1 MTTVAS
7 TRRTRSRA
15 PSATT
20 DDDLWADADLDELK
34 LSPEVAW
41 YLQSRGYPP
50 PDCPPLI
57 KTPEP
62 REVPGTRFDPER
74 VDRVIAAFR
83 QLRHTKGR
91 FAGQRFDPD
100 VWQVAYV
107 IAPPA
112 GWVHR
117 SPDSGNWVRI
127 ITIVYVDVPR
137 KNGKGI
143 AIDTPIL
150 TERGWIKFGDVRP
163 GDRVHAVDG
172 SLTDVVFVSDEHQ
185 RPCYEV
191 EFGDGQVVVCDDQHL
206 WTVWDRYGHDPTRW
220 AADRGKG
227 AEVTIDTPTLY
238 AQHRCG
244 ARGDTR
250 YSVRADRVLDR
261 PAADLPVDPYLL
273 GAWLGDGATDAA
285 RVTTVD
291 GEVLARFGEH
301 YEVRTPPGSITHSI
315 NGGFRVALRELG
327 VLGNKHV
334 PDAYLTG
341 SAEQRMELLRG
352 LMDTDGGVNQGRN
365 TPRVEFT
372 STRRGLADA
381 VLFLARSLG
390 WKAAI
395 HEGRAT
401 LDGRD
406 CGPKWRVTW
415 TAYRNRSPFMLSRK
429 TEKLAPPPERT
440 TRATTNAVVA
450 VRPVAST
457 PTRCIQIAHESAQFL
472 VGAGLIPTHNTTTAA
487 GWGIYL
493 TAADGEHGAQVVAAA
508 TTKDQAGFV
517 FEPIRQIVNKS
528 PGLKRHLRALKHR
541 ITHAASGS
549 YFQPI
554 ANAGDAQHGADIHG
568 AIVDELHLHK
578 DMVLIEALESGT
590 GSREQ
595 PLIIYITTAD
605 AGRRHT
611 PYDEKRSLI
620 EKLARGVLKRPTT
633 YGVVFAAEK
642 PEYVDGKL
650 VKGDDPFAESTWR
663 KANPGY
669 GISPTVRGMVE
680 AAEKAK
686 DNPAELARYLRLHLG
701 IRTKQETRYLEVDEW
716 DVNASMV
723 DETRLKG
730 RTCYG
735 GLDLGSTSDLTAL
748 AWVFPA
754 DDGGFDVLVRHWAP
768 EESLPDLDAR
778 TADAASG
785 WAKAGVLTTT
795 SGNVTDYDF
804 IEAQIKRDLDDFD
817 VQELGYDPWH
827 ADQLVNNLISA
838 GAPMITFRQGFASM
852 SAPTRDLQRLVKIGA
867 KTDDDGVPI
876 KPLIRHGGNP
886 LLRWE
891 VDNFAVAMD
900 PAGNVKPDK
909 KNAGDKI
916 DGVVALIMAL
926 ARATAAKEAEGVS
939 AYEDVDFVV
948 L

>member
-1 MTTVAS
+1 MAT

-20 DDDLWADADLDELK
+20 EFDKLWDSADLDELK

-41 YLQSRGYPP
+41 YLRDRGYRP

-62 REVPGTRFDPER
+62 RDVPGARFDPAR

-100 VWQVAYV
+100 VWQVAYL

-127 ITIVYVDVPR
+127 ITIAYFDMPR

-143 AIDTPIL
+143 AVDTPLL
-150 TERGWIKFGDVRP
+150 TGRGWIKFGDVRP
-163 GDRVHAVDG
+163 GDLVHAVDG
-172 SLTDVVFVSDEHQ
+172 SMTEVTFVSDEHH

-191 EFGDGQVVVCDDQHL
+191 EFADGQAVVCDDEHL
-206 WTVWDRYGHDPTRW
+206 WTVFDRCRERDVTIDAPTLHQNHRW
-220 AADRGKG
+220 AAR
-227 AEVTIDTPTLY
+227 
-238 AQHRCG
+238 R
-244 ARGDTR
+244 DTR
-250 YSVRADRVLDR
+250 YSVRMDRTLDR
-261 PAADLPVDPYLL
+261 PAADLLIDPYLL

-285 RVTTVD
+285 RITTVD
-291 GEVLARFGEH
+291 AELLERFAQH
-301 YEVRTPPGSITHSI
+301 YAVRTPPGTPITHSI

-327 VLGNKHV
+327 VLGSKHV
-334 PDAYLTG
+334 PNQYLLA
-341 SAEQRMELLRG
+341 SAAQRMDLLRG
-352 LMDTDGGVNQGRN
+352 LMDTDGGVNRGPN
-365 TPRVEFT
+365 TPRVEFV
-372 STRRGLADA
+372 STRRNLAEA

-390 WKAAI
+390 WKATI
-395 HEGRAT
+395 REGRAT
-401 LDGRD
+401 LGGRD
-406 CGPKWRVTW
+406 CGPMWRVAW
-415 TAYRNRSPFMLSRK
+415 TAYRERSPFTLARK
-429 TEKLAPPPERT
+429 TERLASTPARP
-440 TRATTNAVVA
+440 TRSATNVVSA
-450 VRPVAST
+450 VRLVASV
-457 PTRCIQIAHESAQFL
+457 PTRCIQVAHDSEQFL
-472 VGAGLIPTHNTTTAA
+472 VGEGLIPTHNTTTAA
-487 GWGIYL
+487 GFGIYL
-493 TAADGEHGAQVVAAA
+493 TAADGEHGAQVIAAA
-508 TTKDQAGFV
+508 TTLGQAGFV

-578 DMVLIEALESGT
+578 LMDLIEALETGT

-605 AGRRHT
+605 AGKRHT

-620 EKLARGVLKRPTT
+620 EKLAKRVLKRPTT

-642 PEYVDGKL
+642 PVYENGQL
-650 VKGDDPFAESTWR
+650 MAGDDPFVEATWK

-669 GISPTVRGMVE
+669 GISPTKRYMVE

-686 DNPAELARYLRLHLG
+686 DSPAELAAFLRLHLG
-701 IRTKQETRYLEVDEW
+701 IRTKQETRYLDVDQW
-716 DVNASMV
+716 DMNASIV
-723 DETRLKG
+723 DLSRLKG
-730 RTCYG
+730 RECWG
-735 GLDLGSTSDLTAL
+735 GLDLGSTSDLCAL

-754 DDGGFDVLVRHWAP
+754 DDGAFDVLLRCWAP
-768 EESLPDLDAR
+768 EDSIEDLDAR
-778 TADAASG
+778 TANAASAWVKQG
-785 WAKAGVLTTT
+785 WLTATP
-795 SGNVTDYDF
+795 GDVTDYDF
-804 IEAQIKRDLDDFD
+804 IKAQIGRDRDEFL
-817 VQELGYDPWH
+817 VKEIAYDRWN
-827 ADQLVNNLISA
+827 ATQIVNDLTTD
-838 GAPMITFRQGFASM
+838 GAPMITFGQGFASM
-852 SAPTRDLQRLVKIGA
+852 SAPTKDLQRLIKVGARADEHGAPVK
-867 KTDDDGVPI
+867 PM
-876 KPLIRHGGNP
+876 IRHGGDP
-886 LLRWE
+886 LLRWM

-926 ARATAAKEAEGVS
+926 ARALASREAEGTS
-939 AYEDVDFVV
+939 AYEDEGLMIV
-948 L
+948 

>member
-1 MTTVAS
+1 MTVAS
-7 TRRTRSRA
+7 TRPTRSRA

-20 DDDLWADADLDELK
+20 ELDELWAAADLDELK

-41 YLQSRGYPP
+41 YLQDRGYPP

-62 REVPGTRFDPER
+62 REVPGARFDPAR

-137 KNGKGI
+137 KNGK
-143 AIDTPIL
+143 
-150 TERGWIKFGDVRP
+150 
-163 GDRVHAVDG
+163 
-172 SLTDVVFVSDEHQ
+172 
-185 RPCYEV
+185 
-191 EFGDGQVVVCDDQHL
+191 
-206 WTVWDRYGHDPTRW
+206 
-220 AADRGKG
+220 
-227 AEVTIDTPTLY
+227 
-238 AQHRCG
+238 
-244 ARGDTR
+244 
-250 YSVRADRVLDR
+250 
-261 PAADLPVDPYLL
+261 
-273 GAWLGDGATDAA
+273 
-285 RVTTVD
+285 
-291 GEVLARFGEH
+291 
-301 YEVRTPPGSITHSI
+301 
-315 NGGFRVALRELG
+315 
-327 VLGNKHV
+327 
-334 PDAYLTG
+334 
-341 SAEQRMELLRG
+341 
-352 LMDTDGGVNQGRN
+352 
-365 TPRVEFT
+365 
-372 STRRGLADA
+372 
-381 VLFLARSLG
+381 
-390 WKAAI
+390 
-395 HEGRAT
+395 
-401 LDGRD
+401 
-406 CGPKWRVTW
+406 
-415 TAYRNRSPFMLSRK
+415 
-429 TEKLAPPPERT
+429 
-440 TRATTNAVVA
+440 
-450 VRPVAST
+450 
-457 PTRCIQIAHESAQFL
+457 
-472 VGAGLIPTHNTTTAA
+472 TTTAA